1 MFLNNNNIMYINMYK
16 IYYIRGFVSYCE
28 MELFVFI
35 SVYINI
41 KVFLSRFI
49 LGNGCLMYRDIKVI
63 RKI

>member
-1 MFLNNNNIMYINMYK
+1 MLLNNNNILICIK
-16 IYYIRGFVSYCE
+16 YYIRGFVSYCE

-41 KVFLSRFI
+41 KVFLRRFI
-49 LGNGCLMYRDIKVI
+49 LGNGCLMYRDIIVI

>member
-1 MFLNNNNIMYINMYK
+1 MYK
-16 IYYIRGFVSYCE
+16 IYYIRDFVSYCE

-49 LGNGCLMYRDIKVI
+49 LGNGCLMYRDIIVI